1 MNAPHRTLL
10 ASAIA
15 VALYG
20 FTPVIAVAQSSTAED
35 DEAKKESIQEL
46 ETITV
51 TGSRIRRA
59 GFDTLEPAIVVDQ
72 DYLKYRGLTNV
83 ADAINE
89 LPGFGVGVTPEG
101 GQSGFGVAVNF
112 VNRFGLGT
120 NRTLTLING
129 RRAVSSN
136 SPTIFGPAGPG
147 LQVDLNMVPSLLID
161 RVENIAIGG
170 APTYGSDAIAGVVNV
185 ILKRDFEGLD
195 TTATY
200 GITEEGDG
208 ERYNIGALYGLNFA
222 DGAGN
227 VTFGATWDDQQ
238 GVLATERS
246 RFQDGFANGVNPLAS
261 QMAQFQPGRTPAND
275 GRFNPN
281 IPFNTGN
288 GDGIPNSVLIRNTRF
303 FTFTGGGL
311 LFPSTGAFNLA
322 DGRLRGFGPNQT
334 TYYQFDS
341 SGNLV
346 PYNPGNNFGT
356 TNASGGDGFN
366 LNETVQLLSDLERKN
381 LHSSG
386 RFQFTDAIEGFYEAS
401 YYNSEALELIDQSI
415 YNVNLFGGL
424 SAPITFPVAYP
435 LLSEQARGILTGLGQ
450 TNFRLSRA
458 SRDLVNNNGSSET
471 DVYRGVA
478 GLAGSI
484 DAFDRLFNW
493 EVSANWGRNESTFFA
508 TVLNQQNFINALN
521 VTRDASGNIVCTT
534 TPVPG
539 LVIPGGGTPVA
550 DSRCVPL
557 NIFGEGRPSQA
568 ARDYVTGITITDSV
582 LSQRVFNANI
592 GGTAFELPMGPLD
605 FNVGF
610 EHRVEK
616 GSFEPNDFQQRGL
629 GRAVAILPNSGEF
642 DTDEWFA
649 EAVIPLVNADW
660 EIPGLHRFDL
670 TGKFRNVDNT
680 VNGSFDTYTYG
691 FQYRP
696 VEDLE
701 VRANR
706 TKSLRAPAIVE
717 LFTPVSNIFTTVPD
731 PCDSRNVT
739 GGTNP
744 VVRQAN
750 CAAFYRQFNI
760 ANPATFQ
767 SVAVNATIPGTLGG
781 DPNLLNEEARSEN
794 IGIVLQPSFL
804 PGFRMAV
811 DYYKIEIDNAI
822 ANLNAT
828 AIATGCFDN
837 PSFDTSDVNNA
848 NSFCQRIVRR
858 ADGQI
863 ETIRTGFVNGGFLDF
878 TGQSLDLQYSRDLS
892 EFDFGLR
899 GTLDLNAV
907 LFRLRQLET
916 STNNVTVA
924 DSLNTLGNPKRAYQ
938 YGIQYSLEDITFGV
952 QANYQSG
959 QELVL
964 DRLLTGDSQDI
975 TRVESQWLYNANIGY
990 RFNEDVQLRLAVTN
1004 LTDEEPPFPLVGGA
1018 LAVFDTLGRRYS
1030 LTLDWRF
1037 W

>member
-1 MNAPHRTLL
+1 MKACHRTLL
-10 ASAIA
+10 ATAIA
-15 VALYG
+15 AVLYG
-20 FTPVIAVAQSSTAED
+20 FTPVPGFAQQAAAED
-35 DEAKKESIQEL
+35 DEAEKPKVQEL
-46 ETITV
+46 EPITV
-51 TGSRIRRA
+51 TGTRIRRA
-59 GFDTLEPAIVVDQ
+59 GFDTLEPAIVVNE
-72 DYLKYRGLTNV
+72 DYLKNRGLTNV

-147 LQVDLNMVPSLLID
+147 LQVDLNVVPSLLVD
-161 RVENIAIGG
+161 RIENIAIGG
-170 APTYGSDAIAGVVNV
+170 APTYGSDAISGVVNV

-200 GITEEGDG
+200 GITQEGDG
-208 ERYNIGALYGLNFA
+208 ERYNVGALYGLNFA

-227 VTFGATWDDQQ
+227 LTFGATWDDQQ
-238 GVLATERS
+238 GVLATERD
-246 RFQDGFANGVNPLAS
+246 RFSEGLANGVNPLAS
-261 QMAQFQPGRTPAND
+261 LMAANQPGRTPAND
-275 GRFNPN
+275 GRVNPGV
-281 IPFNTGN
+281 PFNTGN
-288 GDGIPNSVLIRNTRF
+288 GDGIPNSVLIRNVRF

-334 TYYQFDS
+334 TYFQFDP

-346 PYNPGNNFGT
+346 PYNPGINFGT
-356 TNASGGDGFN
+356 SNASGGDGFN

-386 RFQFTDAIEGFYEAS
+386 RYVFNEMVEGFFEAS

-424 SAPITFPVAYP
+424 SAPITFPVSYAQ
-435 LLSEQARGILTGLGQ
+435 LSDQARGILTGLGQ

-471 DVYRGVA
+471 DVYRGVV
-478 GLAGSI
+478 GLAGSFG
-484 DAFDRLFNW
+484 AFDRLFNW
-493 EVSANWGRNESTFFA
+493 EVSANWGRNDSTFFA

-521 VTRDASGNIVCTT
+521 VVRDASGNLVCTT
-534 TPVPG
+534 TPVAG

-550 DSRCVPL
+550 DPGCVPL
-557 NIFGEGRPSQA
+557 NLFGEGRPSQA

-582 LSQRVFNANI
+582 LQQRVFNANV
-592 GGTAFELPMGPLD
+592 GGTAFELPTGPLD
-605 FNVGF
+605 FNLGF

-616 GSFEPNDFQQRGL
+616 GSFEPNDFQVRGL
-629 GRAVAILPNSGEF
+629 GRAVPILPNSGEF
-642 DTDEWFA
+642 DTDEWFF
-649 EAVIPLVNADW
+649 ETVLPLVNADW
-660 EIPGLHRFDL
+660 EIPGLNRFDL

-696 VEDLE
+696 VADIEF
-701 VRANR
+701 RGNR
-706 TKSLRAPAIVE
+706 TQSLRAPAIVE
-717 LFTPVSNIFTTVPD
+717 LFTPVSNIFTFVPD

-744 VVRQAN
+744 TVRQAN

-781 DPNLLNEEARSEN
+781 DPNLLNEEARSET
-794 IGIVLQPSFL
+794 IGVVLQPGFI

-822 ANLNAT
+822 ANLNAA

-837 PSFDTSDVNNA
+837 PSFDASDVNNA

-878 TGQSLDLQYSRDLS
+878 TGQSLDMQYSRNLAD
-892 EFDFGLR
+892 FDVGLA
-899 GTLDLNAV
+899 GTLDLNAA
-907 LFRLRQLET
+907 LFRLRQLES
-916 STNNVTVA
+916 STNNVTIG

-938 YGIQYSLEDITFGV
+938 YGAQYSLDDFTVGV

-964 DRLLTGDSQDI
+964 DRFVTGDSQDI
-975 TRVESQWLYNANIGY
+975 TRVESYWSYNANFGY
-990 RFNEDVQLRLAVTN
+990 RFTDDVQLRLAVTN
-1004 LTDEEPPFPLVGGA
+1004 VTDKAPPFPLAGGA
-1018 LAVFDTLGRRYS
+1018 IGVYDLLGRRYS
-1030 LTLDWRF
+1030 LTLDWKF